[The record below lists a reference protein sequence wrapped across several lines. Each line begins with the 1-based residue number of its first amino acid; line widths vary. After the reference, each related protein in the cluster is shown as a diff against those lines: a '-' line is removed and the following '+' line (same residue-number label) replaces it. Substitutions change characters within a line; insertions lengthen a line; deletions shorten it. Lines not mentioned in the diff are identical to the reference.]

1 MYNKWMFSPEL
12 YGFSYPLF
20 VTACHMGV
28 QFICAATIR
37 YTLARRFRPAERPT
51 RREYA
56 CVLLP

>member
-28 QFICAATIR
+28 QFICAAIIR
-37 YTLARRFRPAERPT
+37 YTLSSRFRPAERPT
-51 RREYA
+51 RREY
-56 CVLLP
+56 V